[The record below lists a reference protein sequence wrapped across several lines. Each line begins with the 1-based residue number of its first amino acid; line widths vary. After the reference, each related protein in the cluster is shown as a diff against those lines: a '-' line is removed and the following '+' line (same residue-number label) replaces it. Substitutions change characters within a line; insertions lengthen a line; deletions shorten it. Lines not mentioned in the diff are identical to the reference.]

1 MEEEAGCDDLDQGD
15 NGWKIIHTDVFRF
28 PLYKS
33 LLCAVLGVGAQ
44 FLTLATGKG
53 FFFFLVLTRLSILSK
68 SQSGSASI
76 VCHLFAIIHSLFL
89 CSNYRHGI
97 DGNVQCASSRCH
109 QLSSNRPLCSDK
121 LCVRICLLLLLH
133 ADQRPTMGVEH
144 YPHLITLL
152 W

>member
-1 MEEEAGCDDLDQGD
+1 MWRRKQVVMTWTKETMAGRSYTLMFSG
-15 NGWKIIHTDVFRF
+15 F
-28 PLYKS
+28 PSTKACS
-33 LLCAVLGVGAQ
+33 VLCLESGLSSSPLPQVRV
-44 FLTLATGKG
+44 
-53 FFFFLVLTRLSILSK
+53 FFFLVLTRLSILSK